1 MPLALYAFAQFT
13 KLAGDAVNCRFYD
26 VNGVISERPDKVIRL
41 IARFVTRRIS
51 IRNLREKKDVRSS
64 SKMMK
69 RMASCRPI
77 VGGGHSIHTFCHL
90 FRAPRQSDETRRCVD
105 RRSDLAVI
113 RIVVAWKNLV
123 PNMA

>member
-1 MPLALYAFAQFT
+1 MPLALYAFAQFI

-77 VGGGHSIHTFCHL
+77 VGGGT
-90 FRAPRQSDETRRCVD
+90 
-105 RRSDLAVI
+105 
-113 RIVVAWKNLV
+113 
-123 PNMA
+123 